1 AVVVGIPM
9 TTWRK
14 MAELH
19 PDSCWYPAGELES
32 IAQAVEKTYRFPRY
46 LPPVL
51 VGYSSGATVVYG
63 ALAQAPAGS
72 FAGAVSLGF
81 CAACSLRRPF
91 CPRRDWKPSFDPPKH
106 TVVLPVRSDLPARP
120 DGAPDWVVL
129 QGLVDQVCDP
139 RSVERF
145 VSQVPAG
152 KLISLPK

>member
-1 AVVVGIPM
+1 GGREEQVPGRLLGKLPVYRPDPVVKARGLVLLVSGDGGWKLGVVGMARRIAGSAVVVGIPM

-72 FAGAVSLGF
+72 FPGPPSLGF
-81 CAACSLRRPF
+81 CAP
-91 CPRRDWKPSFDPPKH
+91 
-106 TVVLPVRSDLPARP
+106 
-120 DGAPDWVVL
+120 
-129 QGLVDQVCDP
+129 
-139 RSVERF
+139 
-145 VSQVPAG
+145 
-152 KLISLPK
+152 